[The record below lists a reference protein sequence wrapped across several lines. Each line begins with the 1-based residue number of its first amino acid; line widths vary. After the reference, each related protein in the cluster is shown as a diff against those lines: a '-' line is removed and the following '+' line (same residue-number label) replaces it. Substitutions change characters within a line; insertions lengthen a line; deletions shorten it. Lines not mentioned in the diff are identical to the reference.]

1 MDFQPRGLEA
11 PGLPVPNVAFWIAWN
26 ANTLAGFGALNELD
40 AKHRKV
46 KSMRVAPT
54 LQGVQTTPDDPQ
66 RWLGKTEQG
75 DEWSFCLM
83 ATRMVANRRDD
94 EQETTPESQ
103 PGI

>member
-1 MDFQPRGLEA
+1 MGHGSQFTHS
-11 PGLPVPNVAFWIAWN
+11 VVAQI
-26 ANTLAGFGALNELD
+26 GALGKE
-40 AKHRKV
+40 
-46 KSMRVAPT
+46 
-54 LQGVQTTPDDPQ
+54 